1 MAAPFGVEAS
11 ETPAPPSGRPRIRAA
26 FVGQAVERYFMGW
39 PGAAYDIKARQAE
52 YTEVLNQ
59 AAKRLDVELDLSP
72 DPIADPDAISALAA
86 ECTKRPPD
94 GVLLLSLC
102 LNTSWTK
109 IIPFIKQRPADLPTI
124 VYSPMGTSFLNQ
136 VQQACKEA
144 EGTRTFIAST
154 PSVEW
159 LAFALQM
166 FNTYCQMRRTRICV
180 VQTKEPKDIYLD
192 HVGVTLHHIHYNRFS
207 EEYAKVETDDEVRAM
222 ADSYARTAEE
232 TIEPSP
238 QDMLEAAK
246 MYVVAR
252 RLMEAEQCQGIAV
265 HCLPHV
271 RDKTTPPPCLAFSR
285 LNDEGH
291 VAACQADWP
300 AALSLRLVWL
310 LLDQPGF
317 MQNISVNTVDNL
329 LIGAHCTSPLRL
341 EGPEKPAFPFAL
353 RSHAESNLGVATQVF
368 WPLDRE
374 ITIMKFSDERWG
386 APPEDGGTAASSVL
400 LGSGKVIRNIDNP
413 PSGGCRTSLEVEV
426 EDVDDVRSLHH
437 LHHQLF
443 VLGDHKQK
451 LRAYCELAGIATQH
465 V

>member
-1 MAAPFGVEAS
+1 MKKQPAFCHASRHACTCCPAVRRRDFLSATGLAALGATSMAAPFGVEAS
-11 ETPAPPSGRPRIRAA
+11 ETPTPPSGKPRIRAA

-86 ECTKRPPD
+86 ECTKQPPD

-166 FNTYCQMRRTRICV
+166 LNTYCQMKRTRICV
-180 VQTKEPKDIYLD
+180 VQTKDPRDIHLD
-192 HVGVTLHHIHYNRFS
+192 NVGVTLHHIHYNRFS

-238 QDMLEAAK
+238 G
-246 MYVVAR
+246 
-252 RLMEAEQCQGIAV
+252 C
-265 HCLPHV
+265 
-271 RDKTTPPPCLAFSR
+271 
-285 LNDEGH
+285 
-291 VAACQADWP
+291 
-300 AALSLRLVWL
+300 
-310 LLDQPGF
+310 
-317 MQNISVNTVDNL
+317 
-329 LIGAHCTSPLRL
+329 
-341 EGPEKPAFPFAL
+341 
-353 RSHAESNLGVATQVF
+353 AT
-368 WPLDRE
+368 
-374 ITIMKFSDERWG
+374 M
-386 APPEDGGTAASSVL
+386 
-400 LGSGKVIRNIDNP
+400 
-413 PSGGCRTSLEVEV
+413 
-426 EDVDDVRSLHH
+426 
-437 LHHQLF
+437 
-443 VLGDHKQK
+443 
-451 LRAYCELAGIATQH
+451 
-465 V
+465 